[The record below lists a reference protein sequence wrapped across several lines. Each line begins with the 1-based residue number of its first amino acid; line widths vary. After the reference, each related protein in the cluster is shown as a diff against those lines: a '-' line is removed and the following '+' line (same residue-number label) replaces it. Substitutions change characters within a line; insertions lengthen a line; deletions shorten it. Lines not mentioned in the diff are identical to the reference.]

1 MSKLKTTAALVAGL
15 MIVSAAPAVYAQG
28 ANQGTT
34 LGGSAKDNS
43 ASGGS
48 EASGTSKAG
57 GGAMVSKKHS
67 GKMMKKSGSMSSES
81 NPGK

>member
-1 MSKLKTTAALVAGL
+1 MFMSKTAAAIAAGL
-15 MIVSAAPAVYAQG
+15 MIASASPAAFAQG

-48 EASGTSKAG
+48 EASGTSKS
-57 GGAMVSKKHS
+57 GGAMMSKKHMS
-67 GKMMKKSGSMSSES
+67 GTKMHKKSSMSSS
-81 NPGK
+81 AGK